1 MSEYMCKWHR
11 ELELFFRLKP
21 LLILE
26 GNIMDLF
33 CYPGSGLNISLPQY
47 LDTFLR
53 ERGYETVVHFEQQKG
68 FSASGQDAEEQMRT
82 FAELTGAVTEL
93 SGGCL
98 EAAFA
103 GEGEE
108 ACLLAGRLMEN
119 KVRSAAVIFHMASRY
134 ILSANMM
141 QQAQSDAFAALAEAC
156 AKAREV
162 YSERAGRYNRN
173 LCILLAEKANDLPVW
188 LFKDNP
194 YAKILHIQTPSRE
207 ERMEFVDEQGL
218 QDFFAQDIYESQIG
232 FYEEHPKELEK
243 LKEKFV
249 ALTEGFTRLEL
260 CDLSVMCENER
271 LSIHELGK
279 IVDLYRYGVRENPW
293 TGAELRERLK
303 DGRSRLEERVKG
315 QPAATEQTLQVIKR
329 AVSGLSGLQHS
340 SHGKPKGILFF
351 AGPTGTGK
359 TEMAKSLAELI
370 FGDQDVCIRFDMSEY
385 ADPSSDQRLLGASPG
400 YVGYEAGGQLTN
412 AVREHPFSILLFD
425 EIEKAHSSILDKFLQ
440 ILEDGRM
447 TDGQGD
453 TVYFSECVIIFT
465 SNLGIYELDERTGR
479 RALQV
484 TEEDDYETVSGK
496 VKEGISRY
504 FKLQLGRP
512 EILNRIGENIVVFDF
527 IRKDTAAQIMES
539 QLDKICRTLRQEN
552 NVTLHIPD
560 SVKETLLSRICGNL
574 ANGGRGVGNVIEQ
587 LVLNPLAGYLLDHD
601 LLQDAEVV
609 IEEIGAETVMSG
621 NHGGQYENICQ
632 DQ

>member
-1 MSEYMCKWHR
+1 MSEYTCKWHK
-11 ELELFFRLKP
+11 ELELFYRLKP

-33 CYPGSGLNISLPQY
+33 CYPESGDNMSLPQY
-47 LDTFLR
+47 LDDFLR
-53 ERGYETVVHFEQQKG
+53 ERGYENVIHYEHLKG
-68 FSASGQDAEEQMRT
+68 FFSIEANAEKEIKS
-82 FAELTGAVTEL
+82 FADLTGAVTEIRK
-93 SGGCL
+93 GYL
-98 EAAFA
+98 EAEFA
-103 GEGEE
+103 GEGES
-108 ACLLAGRLMEN
+108 ACLLAGRLMANRE
-119 KVRSAAVIFHMASRY
+119 KSAAVIFHMASRY
-134 ILSANMM
+134 ILSADAM
-141 QQAQSDAFAALAEAC
+141 QQAQSDAFASLVTASAG
-156 AKAREV
+156 AREI
-162 YSERAGRYNRN
+162 YSEQMQRYNRN
-173 LCILLAEKANDLPVW
+173 LCILLVEKANDLPVW

-218 QDFFAQDIYESQIG
+218 QAFFARDIYESQIV
-232 FYEEHPKELEK
+232 FYEENPKELEK

-271 LSIHELGK
+271 LSIHEIGK

-293 TGAELRERLK
+293 TGTDLRERLK
-303 DGRSRLEERVKG
+303 EGERRLEERVKG
-315 QPAATEQTLQVIKR
+315 QSAAIEKTLQVIKR
-329 AVSGLSGLQHS
+329 AVSGLSGVQHS

-370 FGDQDVCIRFDMSEY
+370 FGDQDACIRFDMSEY
-385 ADPSSDQRLLGASPG
+385 ADPSSDQRLLGAPPG

-447 TDGQGD
+447 TDGQGN

-479 RALQV
+479 RTLKV
-484 TEEDDYETVSGK
+484 TEEDDYRQVSEK

-512 EILNRIGENIVVFDF
+512 EILNRIGENIVIFDF
-527 IRKDTAAQIMES
+527 IRKDAAVEIMES
-539 QLDKICRTLRQEN
+539 QINKICRTLRQEN
-552 NVTLHIPD
+552 HVVLHIPD
-560 SVKETLLSRICGNL
+560 PVKEALLNRICGNL
-574 ANGGRGVGNVIEQ
+574 ENGGRGVGNIIEQ
-587 LVLNPLAGYLLDHD
+587 LILNPLAGYLLDHD
-601 LLQDAEVV
+601 LLQNAEVT
-609 IEEIGAETVMSG
+609 IEEIVEGTMTPQVRITHSS
-621 NHGGQYENICQ
+621 
-632 DQ
+632 

>member
-1 MSEYMCKWHR
+1 MSEYICKWHK

-26 GNIMDLF
+26 GNILDLF
-33 CYPGSGLNISLPQY
+33 CYPESGLNISLPQY
-47 LDTFLR
+47 LDDFLR
-53 ERGYETVVHFEQQKG
+53 ERGYETVIHYEARKG
-68 FSASGQDAEEQMRT
+68 FSSTGGNAEEEIRT

-93 SGGCL
+93 DGKYLNAG
-98 EAAFA
+98 FA

-119 KVRSAAVIFHMASRY
+119 KERSAAVIFHMASRY
-134 ILSANMM
+134 ILSANLM
-141 QQAQSDAFAALAEAC
+141 QQVQSDAFATLVSAAAG
-156 AKAREV
+156 AREV
-162 YSERAGRYNRN
+162 YSEKAQRYNRN
-173 LCILLAEKANDLPVW
+173 LCILLVEKANDLPVW

-194 YAKILHIQTPSRE
+194 YARILHIQTPSRE
-207 ERMEFVDEQGL
+207 ERLAFVDEQGL

-232 FYEEHPKELEK
+232 YYEENPKELEK

-293 TGAELRERLK
+293 TGTDLRERLK
-303 DGRSRLEERVKG
+303 DGVERLEERVKG
-315 QPAATEQTLQVIKR
+315 QPAATHKTLQVIKR

-385 ADPSSDQRLLGASPG
+385 ADPSSDQRLLGAAPG

-447 TDGQGD
+447 TDGQGN

-465 SNLGIYELDERTGR
+465 SNLGIYELDEQTGR
-479 RALQV
+479 RILRV
-484 TEEDDYETVSGK
+484 TEADDYRQVSEK

-527 IRKDTAAQIMES
+527 IRKDTAARIMES
-539 QLDKICRTLRQEN
+539 QLDKISRMLRQEN
-552 NVTLHIPD
+552 NVILHIPD
-560 SVKETLLSRICGNL
+560 SVKETLLDRICGNL
-574 ANGGRGVGNVIEQ
+574 ENGGRGVGNMIEQ

-601 LLQDAEVV
+601 LLRDARIT
-609 IEEIGAETVMSG
+609 IEEIETEDVVPKIRISHSRCG
-621 NHGGQYENICQ
+621 T
-632 DQ
+632 